1 MHDPKLILTLVALS
15 LFVGYMAG
23 FAWRGSKLR
32 KKRKARRSAL
42 ETAAKNLKAP
52 YSKGA

>member
-1 MHDPKLILTLVALS
+1 MHDPKLIFTLVALS
-15 LFVGYMAG
+15 LLVGYMAG

-42 ETAAKNLKAP
+42 ETAARNLNNP
-52 YSKGA
+52 YGQEA